1 MKDPQTTTSGS
12 IIDTAP
18 TRTTTSAIQPLE
30 EGFRILHVMHS
41 ASAQHEFKVGFHS
54 SGTIE
59 PVRFEDGSLV
69 LHAPD
74 GTYLGDIEPPWAIDA
89 NGSPVPTRYRWEH
102 GTLIQ
107 VVDHDPRHHRY
118 PIVIDP
124 KWTYGYNLTAIG
136 AAGYPTL
143 GVNTAMAMRELRRCF
158 NCSFPI
164 KGAPRSYPKT
174 GQNINLNAWPLPGGT
189 VVPAPIRVPGTT
201 STGFSFVARQ
211 GHFDGAGSTISFR
224 FYHTCLANAPM
235 LRLSVKATIT
245 KHRPFLERQ
254 VIRATTY
261 TTWSRFV
268 SATADNAGIKQGYHG
283 KC

>member
-1 MKDPQTTTSGS
+1 MKDPQTTTSVS

-164 KGAPRSYPKT
+164 KGAPRSIRK
-174 GQNINLNAWPLPGGT
+174 
-189 VVPAPIRVPGTT
+189 PART
-201 STGFSFVARQ
+201 STSMPGRSQEELSFLHQYVCQEQLALGSVSWRDKDISTVQ
-211 GHFDGAGSTISFR
+211 DRPSASAFTTPVWRTHRCSDCLLKPLLPSIGHFSNVKS
-224 FYHTCLANAPM
+224 
-235 LRLSVKATIT
+235 SVQ
-245 KHRPFLERQ
+245 RPTQLGRDSYQPLQTMRE
-254 VIRATTY
+254 
-261 TTWSRFV
+261 
-268 SATADNAGIKQGYHG
+268 
-283 KC
+283 